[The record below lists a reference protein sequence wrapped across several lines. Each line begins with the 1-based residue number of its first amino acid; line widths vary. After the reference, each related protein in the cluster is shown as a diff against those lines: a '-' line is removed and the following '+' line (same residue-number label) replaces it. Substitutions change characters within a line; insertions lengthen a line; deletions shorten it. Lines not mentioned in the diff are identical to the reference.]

1 MKNYPIHCSKLKQSP
16 QAIKKWVVYFLGCI
30 LFFSAKAQDP
40 HFTQYQSSPLLL
52 NPTLTGFFNGDVRMS
67 GVYRNQWQN
76 IATPFTTGSFSVDAN
91 VLKGVIRDGDI
102 LGIGFTGMFDASNN
116 GGLKVNSLSASL
128 GYNFRLDGEGVN
140 RVGVGFMAS
149 HNSKIVDYSKFT
161 FGQQLT
167 VNGFNINLPTGE
179 ARNGMSLNYMDYA
192 AGILYSAIT
201 DYSSFTLGASM
212 YHVNNRIQTTSIP
225 LTQTQA
231 RYVVHTGGY
240 MQLDDLGK
248 LHLSAAYMKSEQMQ
262 EVIFGA
268 AYSRTLSPNLDDN
281 FNFLFGSFY
290 RYNDAVSPYI
300 GLEYGNLRGGLSY
313 DINVSSLST
322 ASRLRGGFE
331 LSLSFLFTRN
341 PEENALKQTLCPK
354 GGSQLRWFGY

>member
-1 MKNYPIHCSKLKQSP
+1 MNNNMHKIWKSLHT
-16 QAIKKWVVYFLGCI
+16 VFLLWLC
-30 LFFSAKAQDP
+30 LAAKAQDP

-67 GVYRNQWQN
+67 GVYRSQWQN

-91 VLKGVIRDGDI
+91 VLKGVLRDGDI

-140 RVGVGFMAS
+140 RIGVGFMAS
-149 HNSKIVDYSKFT
+149 HNSKIIDYSKFT

-179 ARNGMSLNYMDYA
+179 AKNGMSLNYMDYA

-201 DYSSFTLGASM
+201 DYSSFTFGGSI
-212 YHVNNRIQTTSIP
+212 YHINNRLQTSSIP

-231 RYVVHTGGY
+231 RYVLHTGGY

-248 LHLSAAYMKSEQMQ
+248 LHLSAAYMKSDQMQ

-281 FNFLFGSFY
+281 FNILFGSFY
-290 RYNDAVSPYI
+290 RYKDAISPYI

-313 DINVSSLST
+313 DINVSSLQT

-341 PEENALKQTLCPK
+341 PDENALKQTLCPR